1 MQNIARKIFVYKK
14 SWQKARTFF
23 VYNHMKT
30 KTKVAIQGIKASFH
44 EEAAFKFFGRDIET
58 LECNSFKQTCD
69 LLESNKADY
78 VVMAIENSIAGSL
91 LPNYTLIREYNFAVV
106 GEVYLPIQL
115 HLMALPGVKFEDI
128 KFATSHPIAIRQC
141 VDFFEDFPQIQVM
154 ESSDTAACAKKI
166 RDEQLKDT
174 VAIANTLAAE
184 LYGLNIIERRIESNK
199 KNFTRFLIL
208 RKDKT
213 EDHKEIN
220 KASICFQVGNHVG
233 ALSKVLQLFAELN
246 VNLTKIQ
253 SMPVLGRRNEYYFY
267 VDMEWK
273 DMENYDTAIR
283 KALKYT
289 VNFNI
294 MGEYLK
300 NDKV

>member
-1 MQNIARKIFVYKK
+1 
-14 SWQKARTFF
+14 
-23 VYNHMKT
+23 MKT
-30 KTKVAIQGIKASFH
+30 KPRVAIQGIKASFH
-44 EEAAFKFFGRDIET
+44 EEAAFKFFGKDIET
-58 LECNSFKQTCD
+58 IECTSFKQTCD
-69 LLESNKADY
+69 SLVKGDADF
-78 VVMAIENSIAGSL
+78 VIMAIENSIAGSL
-91 LPNYTLIREYNFAVV
+91 LPNYTLIREYNFAVT

-115 HLMALPGVKFEDI
+115 HLMALPGIKFEDI

-141 VDFFEDFPQIQVM
+141 VDFFDDYPHIQVI
-154 ESSDTAACAKKI
+154 ESNDTAACAKKI
-166 RDEQLKDT
+166 KEEQLTDT

-199 KNFTRFLIL
+199 KNYTRFLIL
-208 RKDKT
+208 EKDKKENT
-213 EDHKEIN
+213 NEIN

-233 ALSKVLQLFAELN
+233 ALSKVLNLFAELN

-253 SMPVLGRRNEYYFY
+253 SMPVLGKRNEYYFY
-267 VDMEWK
+267 VDMEWMS
-273 DMENYDTAIR
+273 MENYDTAIR

>member
-1 MQNIARKIFVYKK
+1 LYKK
-14 SWQKARTFF
+14 VPAKSWDFF
-23 VYNHMKT
+23 CLTTIATAEHSMKT

-44 EEAAFKFFGRDIET
+44 EEAAFKFFGKDIET
-58 LECNSFKQTCD
+58 IECNSFKQTCD
-69 LLESNKADY
+69 KLESGEADF
-78 VVMAIENSIAGSL
+78 VIMAIENSIAGSL
-91 LPNYTLIREYNFAVV
+91 LPNYTLIREYNFAVT

-115 HLMALPGVKFEDI
+115 HLMALPGIKFEDI
-128 KFATSHPIAIRQC
+128 KYATSHPIAIRQC
-141 VDFFEDFPQIQVM
+141 VDFFDDFPHIQVI

-166 RDEQLKDT
+166 RDEQLTDT

-199 KNFTRFLIL
+199 KNYTRFLIL
-208 RKDKT
+208 QKDKK
-213 EDHKEIN
+213 EDTNEIN

-233 ALSKVLQLFAELN
+233 ALSKVLNIFAELN

-253 SMPVLGRRNEYYFY
+253 SMPVLGKRNEYYFY
-267 VDMEWK
+267 VDMEWSN
-273 DMENYDTAIR
+273 MESYDTAIR

-294 MGEYLK
+294 MGEYKK